1 MLAPADG
8 PALSDAQIA
17 RAFAEPI
24 GAVNLTLRIA
34 EMARG
39 KKSAAIVV
47 DDLSRPT
54 PAATVIPFLL
64 RELTGAGVP
73 KSVFCQSQ
81 CERTGLWGHSRLSA

>member
-1 MLAPADG
+1 MLAPADV

-17 RAFAEPI
+17 QAFAEPI
-24 GAVNLTLRIA
+24 GTPRIA

-73 KSVFCQSQ
+73 KSKQDIQ
-81 CERTGLWGHSRLSA
+81 D